1 MFNEIL
7 AIINNSADKNFEEVC
22 QSLNEC
28 VLSDK
33 SFIDTLR
40 EIGTIPEC
48 IAHDSTEEKLFSK
61 ASDSVLA
68 RAFIELGL
76 KSSVFQE
83 RGDSADVL
91 AESKIFGYTFVA
103 DAKAFRLSRTAK
115 NQKDFKISALSAWRK
130 DNDYAVLCSPYFHY
144 PVKNSQIY
152 SQALENNVCLISWE
166 HLIFMIEHKIKESKK
181 INLSEIWNFSN
192 NLSHKVLVSDMKKN
206 FLPEFDIFLTDLLKI
221 EQENFDQSILKQ
233 ISVIKKRS
241 DVEKN
246 FWLKKIDII
255 KKYSREQAISEL
267 IKTQKIYE
275 KINQINTY
283 VNNIL

>member
-1 MFNEIL
+1 M
-7 AIINNSADKNFEEVC
+7 KN
-22 QSLNEC
+22 
-28 VLSDK
+28 
-33 SFIDTLR
+33 
-40 EIGTIPEC
+40 
-48 IAHDSTEEKLFSK
+48 
-61 ASDSVLA
+61 
-68 RAFIELGL
+68 
-76 KSSVFQE
+76 
-83 RGDSADVL
+83 
-91 AESKIFGYTFVA
+91 
-103 DAKAFRLSRTAK
+103 
-115 NQKDFKISALSAWRK
+115 
-130 DNDYAVLCSPYFHY
+130 
-144 PVKNSQIY
+144 
-152 SQALENNVCLISWE
+152 WE

-192 NLSHKVLVSDMKKN
+192 NFSHKVLVSDMKKN
-206 FLPEFDIFLTDLLKI
+206 FLSEFDIFLTDLLKI

-255 KKYSREQAISEL
+255 KKYSREQAINEL